1 MKEIIKYFGFGVLF
15 VSFFTLCTP
24 SQQVIRPREAIS
36 FSMKELFDSITVND
50 GQFKTF
56 SSRFSASYHTP
67 NATHNF
73 KGQIRLVRDSAIW
86 VTITP
91 GLGVELLRIMFTP
104 DSVFFMNR
112 VQNQY
117 YAGDYSIMNKTISVD
132 FSYKALQSI
141 LINEFFIY
149 PFNVTDT
156 ISFLNEMELQ
166 RFHRS
171 VKLQTHRER
180 ELRKEMRKPEPD
192 MVYLQYILDLANKK
206 ISGIELKELKYSRD
220 LNVAYSEYDTLS
232 PLIVPNKIAIKFISI
247 ENTFDFELNYNKKQF
262 DNDLTCPFTIPDK
275 YQPITF

>member
-1 MKEIIKYFGFGVLF
+1 MKEFVKYLGLGILF
-15 VSFFTLCTP
+15 VSIFTLCTP

-36 FSMKELFDSITVND
+36 FSMQELFDSITVND
-50 GQFKTF
+50 GQFRTF
-56 SSRFSASYHTP
+56 STRFSASYQTT

-73 KGQIRLVRDSAIW
+73 KGQIRLIRDSAIW
-86 VTITP
+86 VSITP

-117 YAGDYSIMNKTISVD
+117 YAGDYSVMNKTISVE

-156 ISFLNEMELQ
+156 ISFFNEMELQ

-192 MVYLQYILDLANKK
+192 MVYLQYILDLVNKK
-206 ISGIELKELKYSRD
+206 ISAIELKELKYSRD

-232 PLIVPNKIAIKFISI
+232 PVIIPNKIGIKFISL
-247 ENTFDFELNYNKKQF
+247 ENSFDFELIYNKKQF
-262 DNDLTCPFTIPDK
+262 DTELTCPFTIPDK